1 MIEETENYHQI
12 VVKPKAG
19 KHSVTL
25 VDETENRLVQIFSVL
40 DKEK

>member
-12 VVKPKAG
+12 AVKPKAV
-19 KHSVTL
+19 KQSITL
-25 VDETENRLVQIFSVL
+25 VDETGNKLVQIFSVL